1 MHRPASAEM
10 EVRRGRR
17 HGSRLS
23 PPAYYCLA
31 VLFALIAVLFPNWG
45 GLLFS
50 PHEID
55 FRYFW
60 FAGYMWAHGLDP
72 YSPAY
77 AELGNSLLPVG
88 SKLQMW
94 LYPPD
99 WWPVARALALLD
111 LPTSLIVW
119 RFVASGLMI
128 VATAAVTW
136 VLTKR
141 VDLPR
146 RLALT
151 AFACALASVIEPTR
165 MMLSGQVS
173 SVVIYVGVALVVCA
187 QATRNRALL
196 VAGLILLTFK
206 PQVGAV
212 AFVAFAIADP
222 KAVLYALIG
231 CLILAL
237 PQFIPFGFLHTMREM
252 IAGYPNY
259 AAWPG
264 NSALAMTGPAQLLG
278 RLGIDVPAL
287 LFLPAAFV
295 AAIAAGFVTR
305 RERRQLPGLA
315 LLLAGI
321 AAFVPLHNYDMEML
335 LILAIL
341 LVKCDAPLIA
351 VAAATVLIVKPGWQE
366 KGAIVYANVS
376 QGAISYSI
384 ASLIFLAVAILVIL
398 RRQPSTPSA

>member
-1 MHRPASAEM
+1 MTLGRGVRYGSA
-10 EVRRGRR
+10 
-17 HGSRLS
+17 LS
-23 PPAYYCLA
+23 LRAYYCLA
-31 VLFALIAVLFPNWG
+31 AVFALIAILFPNWG

-72 YSPAY
+72 YSPTY

-88 SKLQMW
+88 STLQMW

-99 WWPVARALALLD
+99 WWLVARALALLD

-119 RFVASGLMI
+119 RFAASGVMI
-128 VATAAVTW
+128 LATAAVTW
-136 VLTKR
+136 VLTPR
-141 VDLPR
+141 LDSPR

-151 AFACALASVIEPTR
+151 AFTCALASVIEPTR

-173 SVVIYVGVALVVCA
+173 SVVIYAGVALVVCA
-187 QATRNRALL
+187 EATRNRALL

-222 KAVLYALIG
+222 KVVLYALIG

-237 PQFIPFGFLHTMREM
+237 PQFISFGFLHTIQEM
-252 IAGYPNY
+252 IGGYPNY

-278 RLGIDVPAL
+278 RVGIDVPAL

-295 AAIAAGFVTR
+295 AAIVAGVLMR
-305 RERRQLPGLA
+305 REGRQLPGIA

-321 AAFVPLHNYDMEML
+321 AAFVPLHNYDMELL

-341 LVKCDAPLIA
+341 LVKCEAPWIA
-351 VAAATVLIVKPGWQE
+351 VAAATLLIVKPGWQE
-366 KGAIVYANVS
+366 KGAAVYANVS
-376 QGAISYSI
+376 QGAISYTI
-384 ASLIFLAVAILVIL
+384 AALIFLALAIRVIL
-398 RRQPSTPSA
+398 RRQPTSA